1 MTDRPYKLR
10 LEGLEPARFLS
21 RYWQKKPALY
31 RQILPGFESP
41 LSPEEL
47 AGLACEPDVES
58 RLVQGPPEG
67 PWTLSQGPFSES
79 RFADLPERD
88 WTLLV
93 QDVDKHLPALARILD
108 SFDFLPR
115 WRMDDLM
122 ISYAVNGG
130 SVGPHVDAY
139 DVFLLQARG
148 TRRWAIDPE
157 PADLS
162 RRDDCE
168 LDVLRHFQAR
178 EEWLL
183 EPGDM
188 LYLPPGVAH
197 FGLAGPDCM
206 TFSVGLR
213 APDTAGM
220 ISDFSEFVT
229 QQLPEGHRYADPDLE
244 LDEAG
249 PRLHPKAIHRL
260 RDLFSTLLERDNEE
274 LADWFGRFI
283 TEPKP
288 WLRAEPDPGDG
299 SHEALN
305 QTLAAG
311 RTPELRSDILA
322 IWREGPDGR
331 PHVFVDGDME
341 VWDRGCEATLDH
353 LLSRQPFPAD
363 FDPGAVGRKLIS
375 VWLDKG
381 RLEWTD
387 END

>member
-1 MTDRPYKLR
+1 MRFKPR

-47 AGLACEPDVES
+47 AGLACDEAVES

-67 PWTLSQGPFSES
+67 PWRMRQGPFSEND
-79 RFADLPERD
+79 FGTLGERD

-93 QDVDKHLPALARILD
+93 QDVDKHLPELARILE

-122 ISYAVNGG
+122 ISYAVEGG
-130 SVGPHVDAY
+130 SVGPHLDSY

-148 TRRWAIDPE
+148 TRRWAIDPK
-157 PADLS
+157 PSDLT
-162 RRDDCE
+162 RRSDSE
-168 LDVLRHFQAR
+168 LDVLANFEAK
-178 EEWLL
+178 EEWVL

-197 FGLAGPDCM
+197 FGVAGPDCM

-213 APDTAGM
+213 APAAGEM
-220 ISDFSEFVT
+220 ISDFSEFIT
-229 QQLPEGHRYADPDLE
+229 QQMPEDTRYSDPDLTE
-244 LDEAG
+244 EEAG
-249 PRLHPKAIHRL
+249 PRIHPRTVERL
-260 RDLFSTLLERDNEE
+260 RSVLDRLMNTSNEE

-288 WLRAEPDPGDG
+288 WLRADTGPARGEHAEIG
-299 SHEALN
+299 EA
-305 QTLAAG
+305 LAAG
-311 RTPELRSDILA
+311 QWPLLRSDVLA
-322 IWREGPDGR
+322 IWRKGPDGR

-341 VWDRGCEATLDH
+341 VYQPGCEETLDL
-353 LLSRQPFPAD
+353 LLSRSPFPAG
-363 FDPGAVGRKLIS
+363 FEPGPEGRKLMADWI
-375 VWLDKG
+375 DKG
-381 RLEWTD
+381 RLEWSDHDD
-387 END
+387 E

>member
-1 MTDRPYKLR
+1 MRFKPR

-41 LSPEEL
+41 LSPDEL
-47 AGLACEPDVES
+47 AGLACEQDVES

-67 PWTLSQGPFSES
+67 PWTMREGPFSEDD
-79 RFADLPERD
+79 FAGLPERD

-93 QDVDKHLPALARILD
+93 QDVDKHLPELARLLD

-122 ISYAVNGG
+122 ISYAAEGG
-130 SVGPHVDAY
+130 SVGPHLDSY

-148 TRRWAIDPE
+148 TRRWAINTK
-157 PADLS
+157 PADLT
-162 RRDDCE
+162 RRTDSE
-168 LDVLRHFQAR
+168 LNVLAR
-178 EEWLL
+178 FEAEEEWTL

-197 FGLAGPDCM
+197 FGIGGPDCM

-213 APDTAGM
+213 APDTGSM

-229 QQLPEGHRYADPDLE
+229 QQMPEDSRYADPNLTPE
-244 LDEAG
+244 EGG
-249 PRLHPKAIHRL
+249 PRLHPETIHRL
-260 RDLFSTLLERDNEE
+260 RGLFGKLLDSSNEE

-288 WLRAEPDPGDG
+288 WLRADTGPGQGENADIT
-299 SHEALN
+299 EAL
-305 QTLAAG
+305 ARG
-311 RTPELRSDILA
+311 RQPVLRSDVLA
-322 IWREGPDGR
+322 IWREGPDGQ

-341 VWDRGCEATLDH
+341 TRERGCEQTLD
-353 LLSRQPFPAD
+353 LLLRREPFPDGFA
-363 FDPGAVGRKLIS
+363 PGPEGRKLIAD
-375 VWLDKG
+375 WIDKG
-381 RLEWTD
+381 RVEWSD
-387 END
+387 DD